1 MGSLDTPASA
11 LSSALPESSC
21 SYLLQELKLIWNEV
35 GQEQS
40 ERERVLHELEQEC
53 LEVYKRKVDCANIA
67 RVRLHQTLAD
77 AEAELTNLLISLGE
91 RSFPGRPEK
100 LTGSL
105 KEQLNMITPALT
117 EMQLKKEER
126 VSQFRE
132 VQTEIQKIYSEIVGR
147 SEECVAATVN
157 ENDLSVKKLEEFH
170 SELQRL
176 NREKANE
183 SAEVCKEIDELA
195 ATMGMESAKIITG
208 VHPSLDGSRDER
220 SRSISDAI
228 LEMLDYTV
236 KQLKDEKKKRMDKLC
251 KLGKALTN
259 LWNLMDAPV
268 EDRQPFIKMGIFSSS
283 FSEDNTCHGSLTL
296 DIIDQV
302 ELEVARL
309 DQLKASKMKE
319 LFCRKT
325 EELEGICK
333 KSHMELPPQPFMDNI
348 LKLIMSGEIEHA
360 DLITTMEERISRA
373 HEEASSRK
381 DIMEKVERWIMSCNE
396 ERWLEDFSRDE
407 NRYSVSKG
415 IHKNLQRAERA
426 RITVNRIPALVEMI
440 IAKTKIWKEEREK
453 NFLYDEV
460 PLMAMLE
467 EYKLLRRE
475 KEEEKHRQREKKK
488 VQTTAEKTDPLRSRP
503 GTSTSRIPN
512 RNMNNSFISTSPLS
526 RRVSGHKDQ
535 LGSNSSAT
543 HFARSKKESNRMQ
556 TRKVHHLPDPY
567 GIQRNCH
574 PV

>member
-1 MGSLDTPASA
+1 MGSLDIPASA

-91 RSFPGRPEK
+91 RSFPGR
-100 LTGSL
+100 
-105 KEQLNMITPALT
+105 
-117 EMQLKKEER
+117 
-126 VSQFRE
+126 
-132 VQTEIQKIYSEIVGR
+132 TEIQKIYSEIVGR

-176 NREKANE
+176 NREKSNRLMR
-183 SAEVCKEIDELA
+183 VQKYVREIDELA

-283 FSEDNTCHGSLTL
+283 FSEDNACHGSLTL

-333 KSHMELPPQPFMDNI
+333 KSHMELPQQPFMDNI

-440 IAKTKIWKEEREK
+440 IAKTKIWEEEREK

-556 TRKVHHLPDPY
+556 TCEVHHLPDPY